1 MPEFSTAERTF
12 IAQLCFRT
20 LSASA
25 HLLSCLDF
33 KGLRVLSHGL
43 GAVLW
48 HTLPA
53 RRSMASR
60 NIRDHLALPEAES
73 RDIAR
78 ESFNH
83 NAMSFLEAVL
93 VGRCHFAP
101 PLFLAEN
108 PAQLEA
114 IQHSTRPIVTA
125 TGHLGAWELLA
136 GIHESLRPAG
146 AHSAVVVRRYNSR
159 PFNDLMMALRGSHGI
174 EVIGHREASGRVLQ
188 ILRKQGTVAFLVD
201 HHTGSN
207 ESTRIEFLG
216 EPATVNIGPAV
227 LAVRGRALI
236 RPLCLIRKGDSYML
250 RADTPLDTTTL
261 EGSIDARIHAAAIF
275 YTRGIERMIR
285 QTPEQWFWMHNRWKH

>member
-1 MPEFSTAERTF
+1 MSEFSNAERTF
-12 IAQLCFRT
+12 LEQLCFRV
-20 LSASA
+20 LSGSA
-25 HLLSCLDF
+25 HLLASLDF
-33 KGLRVLSHGL
+33 RGLRVLSHGL
-43 GAVLW
+43 GATLW

-53 RRSMASR
+53 RRRLAIR
-60 NIRDHLALPEAES
+60 NIRDHLALPEAQA

-93 VGRCHFAP
+93 VSRCHFAP
-101 PLFLAEN
+101 PRFLVEDPTLLA
-108 PAQLEA
+108 AL
-114 IQHSTRPIVTA
+114 QHSTRPVVTA

-136 GIHESLRPAG
+136 GIHESLRPAE
-146 AHSAVVVRRYNSR
+146 AHSAVVVRRYNNR

-174 EVIGHREASGRVLQ
+174 EVIGHREASSRVLQ

-207 ESTRIEFLG
+207 ESARIEFLG

-236 RPLCLIRKGDSYML
+236 RPLCLIRQADSYLL

-261 EGSIDARIHAAAIF
+261 EGAIDARIRAAATF

-285 QTPEQWFWMHNRWKH
+285 QTPEQWFWMHNRWKR